1 MATKYVYLAGG
12 REVTFEDAGDV
23 YKPEDIKTH
32 WAATFPELSG
42 ATWEEK
48 KGEDGVRVV
57 TFAKKVG
64 TKG

>member
-1 MATKYVYLAGG
+1 MATKYVYMAGG
-12 REVTFEDAGDV
+12 REVSYEDATDA
-23 YKPEDIKTH
+23 YKPDDIRQH
-32 WAATFPELSG
+32 WAQSFPELAN

-48 KGEDGVRVV
+48 KEGETRVI

>member
-1 MATKYVYLAGG
+1 MPTKYVYLTGG
-12 REVTFEDAGDV
+12 REVTFDDDADA
-23 YKPEDIKTH
+23 YKPDDIRQH
-32 WAATFPELSG
+32 WAATFPELAS

-48 KGEDGVRVV
+48 KEDGVRVV

>member
-1 MATKYVYLAGG
+1 MPTKYVYTIGG
-12 REVTFEDAGDV
+12 REVTFEDDADD

-32 WAATFPELSG
+32 WAQTFPELAS
-42 ATWEEK
+42 ATWEETK
-48 KGEDGVRVV
+48 DGETRVV